1 MPGSI
6 IKGVCKR
13 SSIKGT
19 FAEPGST
26 NVLALRQRDNVIE
39 LQGLEK
45 IQKMLGSRCLN
56 RVAKTN

>member
-39 LQGLEK
+39 LQGHEK

-56 RVAKTN
+56 K